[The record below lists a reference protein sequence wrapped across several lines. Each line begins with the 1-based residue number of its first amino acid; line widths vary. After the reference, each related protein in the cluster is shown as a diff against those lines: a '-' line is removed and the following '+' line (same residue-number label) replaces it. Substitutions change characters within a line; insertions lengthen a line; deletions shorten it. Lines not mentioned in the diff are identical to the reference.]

1 MKRIY
6 CMVALLAAMVAATSC
21 EKVINGPITDE
32 PYIAFY
38 EDQMIVSAEG
48 GEFYVPIT
56 STGINNASLDSGDN
70 WVQDENGDLL
80 PIDEWIEIVKVIN
93 EYDAE
98 VEGTRALAK
107 WDSAIVIKVQP
118 NETGYVRSAS
128 LSANSFMISD
138 HIIIR
143 QSAMAE

>member
-1 MKRIY
+1 MF
-6 CMVALLAAMVAATSC
+6 ALLAAMFAATSC
-21 EKVINGPITDE
+21 EEVIDGPITDE
-32 PYIAFY
+32 PYIAFH
-38 EDQMIVSAEG
+38 EDQMIVPAEG
-48 GEFYVPIT
+48 GEFYVPLT
-56 STGINNASLDSGDN
+56 STGIDNASLGKGSN

-80 PIDEWIEIVKVIN
+80 PIDEWIEIVKVIS

-98 VEGTRALAK
+98 AEGTRALAK
-107 WDSAIVIKVQP
+107 WDSAIVTKVQP